1 MTLSVSQS
9 VSESVRLLI
18 SATSEHCRAAV
29 DNDNDNDNDSDS
41 DNDNE
46 DYDGDDDEDESTA
59 DTIFRIIVTIS
70 VAAKPLP
77 SKPAL

>member
-1 MTLSVSQS
+1 MVCH
-9 VSESVRLLI
+9 RLEQALCEDDFDGI
-18 SATSEHCRAAV
+18 FATADY
-29 DNDNDNDNDSDS
+29 DNDNDNDNDS